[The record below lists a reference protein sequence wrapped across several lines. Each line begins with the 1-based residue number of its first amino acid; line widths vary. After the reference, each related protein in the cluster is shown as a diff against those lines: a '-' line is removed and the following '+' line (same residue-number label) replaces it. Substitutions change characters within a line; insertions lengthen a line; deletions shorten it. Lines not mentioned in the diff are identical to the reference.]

1 MRRDLRQTAGM
12 PGWGSLD
19 PLPLNSNSSGE
30 IFYPSSME
38 VGSRTEDVDLVG
50 DEELKMAYDMSEME
64 KIFRISEYPATGTY
78 LDVLIVYPCKRLCT
92 FWPSPGF

>member
-1 MRRDLRQTAGM
+1 MA
-12 PGWGSLD
+12 GWGSLD
-19 PLPLNSNSSGE
+19 PLPPHNSNSSGD

-64 KIFRISEYPATGTY
+64 KIFRISEYPATG
-78 LDVLIVYPCKRLCT
+78 I
-92 FWPSPGF
+92 WMS